1 MGSIL
6 FGQPNHDAR
15 MLGLNGS
22 YTTIA
27 RGYHAIGIN
36 PANLGTYKNRSINIL
51 NLSLGLT
58 NNAFSLSNYNA
69 VTGTHLEDTL
79 AFNYFPKA
87 QFYDMFGGKGI
98 RFMQS
103 LGLPFP
109 VLNFSTRKFAFTSG
123 ITTNIDMGMPNGFV
137 DLLLFGNPFG
147 ENISIDF
154 EQFIILNQETGLS
167 FGHSFDGISAGFTVK
182 YILGLFYMGME
193 SLENPTITTDITGFT
208 GKNQYLM
215 QQAIGGSGLGLDVGI
230 TTDESNDG
238 YRFGLSIINLLGTV
252 KWTQDNFIR
261 AKLGPSL
268 SSSDF
273 YLRPNEFIYFNMEM
287 DSVTGTSFSET
298 SGEPLIYY
306 EMYKVIPLTN
316 IDTIRV
322 SSADSVLTIELSNG
336 TYLFPSA
343 GKYKLTDLLGDSD
356 EERELDSDYYEDY
369 STADD
374 NPFKTRQ
381 PMYLRIGISRRWEGQ
396 AIVAAD
402 LVTGFSN
409 LYGSRSAW
417 RASMGVEIIRF
428 KGKFLRL
435 GYAVGGVAKKS
446 MSLGYGR
453 KIGPLYWDMGMS
465 FNGGFSLETAKGF
478 DLAFGLTW
486 QMEKKKI

>member
-1 MGSIL
+1 MFGVDSN
-6 FGQPNHDAR
+6 GQPKI
-15 MLGLNGS
+15 GGGS
-22 YTTIA
+22 A
-27 RGYHAIGIN
+27 
-36 PANLGTYKNRSINIL
+36 K
-51 NLSLGLT
+51 
-58 NNAFSLSNYNA
+58 FSS
-69 VTGTHLEDTL
+69 
-79 AFNYFPKA
+79 
-87 QFYDMFGGKGI
+87 GG
-98 RFMQS
+98 
-103 LGLPFP
+103 
-109 VLNFSTRKFAFTSG
+109 AEAA
-123 ITTNIDMGMPNGFV
+123 NIDMGLPNGLL
-137 DLLLFGNPFG
+137 DLLLYGNAFDKD
-147 ENISIDF
+147 ISIDL
-154 EQFIILNQETGLS
+154 EQFIILSQEAGFS
-167 FGHSFDGISAGFTVK
+167 YGHSFSGFSAGFTLK

-193 SLENPTITTDITGFT
+193 SLENPTINTDITGFT

-238 YRFGLSIINLLGTV
+238 YRFGLSIINLLGAV

-261 AKLGPSL
+261 ENLGPSL

-273 YLRPNEFIYFNMEM
+273 YLRSNEFMYFNMEM

-336 TYLFPSA
+336 NYLFPSA

-381 PMYLRIGISRRWEGQ
+381 PMYLRMGISRRLEGQ
-396 AIVAAD
+396 VVVAAD

-409 LYGSRSAW
+409 RFGSSSLWRLSVPARS
-417 RASMGVEIIRF
+417 
-428 KGKFLRL
+428 KT
-435 GYAVGGVAKKS
+435 
-446 MSLGYGR
+446 GR
-453 KIGPLYWDMGMS
+453 MAQIYCPR
-465 FNGGFSLETAKGF
+465 
-478 DLAFGLTW
+478 DLHDYDAARTHPTTR
-486 QMEKKKI
+486 